1 MTNLYQHVYL
11 SPHYDDVSLSC
22 GGTVHR
28 QTQAGEAV
36 LVVTICAAPPQPG
49 EPLSPLTQAMHARW
63 GDPADVV
70 ATRRA
75 EDQASVTVLGA
86 DFQRLG
92 FKDCIY
98 RGQPRAGEWYY
109 NRNADIFGTIHPAD
123 KALSDEIA
131 RAVIELVS
139 KERTL
144 IYAPLTVGHHVDH
157 QLTHLAAWQLHQMG
171 YTVSFYED
179 YPYAD
184 PEYRPY
190 DSNNSYPLQTTL
202 ATLQAADLQPEL
214 RFLSE
219 ANLAAKIDSIRA
231 YASQLEML
239 FGDDAKMA
247 TRVRDYALQVGDG
260 QLAERIWIP

>member
-1 MTNLYQHVYL
+1 MANSYQHVYL

-28 QTQAGEAV
+28 QTQAGETV
-36 LVVTICAAPPQPG
+36 LVVTVCAAPPAPG
-49 EPLSPLTQAMHARW
+49 EPLSPLTQSLHARW

-75 EDQASVTVLGA
+75 EDQVSVAILGA
-86 DFQRLG
+86 DFQRLD

-98 RGQPRAGEWYY
+98 RGRPQAGEWYY
-109 NRNADIFGTIHPAD
+109 NSDADIFGTIYPAE
-123 KALSDEIA
+123 KSLSDEITQ
-131 RAVIELVS
+131 AVIELVP
-139 KERTL
+139 KEKPL
-144 IYAPLTVGHHVDH
+144 IYAPLSVGHHVDH
-157 QLTHLAAWQLHQMG
+157 QLTHVAAWQLHQVG

-184 PEYRPY
+184 PEYRPH
-190 DSNNSYPLQTTL
+190 DGNNLHPLQTTL
-202 ATLQAADLQPEL
+202 AALQTAKLQPQL

-219 ANLAAKIDSIRA
+219 ANLVAKIDSIRA

-239 FGDDAKMA
+239 FGTDAKMA
-247 TRVRDYALQVGDG
+247 ARVRNYALQVGAG
-260 QLAERIWIP
+260 QLAERIWRL